1 MYITG
6 EGGRQVIGV
15 ASTSNTSVQNEDGTS
30 NEQLK
35 LDNKELRRQLRRWKR
50 KYALFGY
57 QPEQQ

>member
-6 EGGRQVIGV
+6 KGGQQLIGV